1 MAAAYWYEKPF
12 LWTNMLDDSVVGAR
26 NLSAMECRKGRRKGL
41 LGGLLL
47 AWLLTSGRTVVA
59 RNIDNWKYEEGSTE
73 YRKLCAGKIEI
84 VVSSPLPMHV
94 HEFTKSLHSSIDPVE
109 TRLLFHSIDFH
120 TGKLACSKIARCS
133 RENNCVYFLT
143 VETVIVSGLWSFNP
157 IASMVAKSHHK
168 SSASRN
174 LSVLGAFDSYIRAFE
189 DFLRLSHM
197 CVARCDLLGY

>member
-1 MAAAYWYEKPF
+1 
-12 LWTNMLDDSVVGAR
+12 MLKMKRKYLKFVETFGVVGAR

-133 RENNCVYFLT
+133 RE
-143 VETVIVSGLWSFNP
+143 TVIVSGLWLFNP
-157 IASMVAKSHHK
+157 IASMVARSHHK

-174 LSVLGAFDSYIRAFE
+174 LSVLGAFDSYIRVFE